1 MSRVRGVFPLFLAT
15 TFGIV
20 NGIWVFGPAFKE
32 QQEKEEQVK
41 KELVVSPEVDNAR
54 VEEVRAIEAAASR
67 AVATESA
74 LKPVEKSSSWWA
86 KLDVWNQGPLKNTNG
101 DTATKEMETTGGSKE
116 TKG

>member
-32 QQEKEEQVK
+32 QQEREEEARK
-41 KELVVSPEVDNAR
+41 DLVVSPEVNNAQ
-54 VEEVRAIEAAASR
+54 VEEVRATEAAPSR
-67 AVATESA
+67 AVATESV
-74 LKPVEKSSSWWA
+74 LKPVENSSSWWT
-86 KLDVWNQGPLKNTNG
+86 KLDVWNRGPPKGTNG
-101 DTATKEMETTGGSKE
+101 NTTKELESAGGSKE